1 MLERPPTRPSDDD
14 TADDGAD
21 LVVMPDIAAVYLSC
35 RGDLDVGAVDDL
47 RRRLADG
54 LDRTEEMVVLDCSG
68 VRFTDTS
75 GLRLLLETTRTANA
89 RGIRFVVASPSRQL
103 RHLLRLAGVGDFL
116 HIDDYECDVRDQPH
130 PPVVVSRGAP
140 VHAFPVAHAL

>member
-1 MLERPPTRPSDDD
+1 MLERPPTRPSHD
-14 TADDGAD
+14 AAAAPD
-21 LVVMPDIAAVYLSC
+21 LVVMPDIAAVYLSF
-35 RGDLDVGAVDDL
+35 RGDLDVGATDDL
-47 RRRLADG
+47 RRRIDHA

-68 VRFTDTS
+68 IRFTDTS

-116 HIDDYECDVRDQPH
+116 HIDDYECEVRSEPH
-130 PPVVVSRGAP
+130 PVVMSRGAS